1 MFPKLA
7 NGSWG
12 LPEQNMTWWTQWT
25 ENKENLPD
33 SLVHPISLTSGFAS
47 GPAGE
52 PSHTHRLPQGGRLC
66 VRHLTAGCHGAF
78 SLRSTCHRLGES
90 QPEQSLWTSAHRILH
105 ADSSHALRTRQLALL
120 PHRDPIREAG
130 WRCATVGLLF
140 RCQESGSSD
149 RVSLKRPTIPAIT
162 GGRDRTSRKR
172 VSHT

>member
-1 MFPKLA
+1 M
-7 NGSWG
+7 G
-12 LPEQNMTWWTQWT
+12 LGVSQSRTWHDEHSEQKTKWIYLT
-25 ENKENLPD
+25 
-33 SLVHPISLTSGFAS
+33 VHPISSTSGFAS

-52 PSHTHRLPQGGRLC
+52 PSHTHRLPQGGRLR
-66 VRHLTAGCHGAF
+66 VRHLAAGCHGAF

-90 QPEQSLWTSAHRILH
+90 QPEQSLWTSTYRILH
-105 ADSSHALRTRQLALL
+105 ADSSHALRTRQFALL

-140 RCQESGSSD
+140 RYQESGSSD

-162 GGRDRTSRKR
+162 GGRDRTGRKR